1 MNLLTYHYFSLAIF
15 TAVLLC
21 IALSNWRTLR
31 RLGSYPDPTRWP
43 RVSVLVPARN
53 EETNIGP
60 CVRSLLAQEYPA
72 LEVVVLNDNSTDRT
86 GAILAELAADDVRLR
101 VLSGQP
107 LPEGW
112 LGKHW
117 ACHQLGQAA
126 TGDLLLFTDADTRH
140 GPHSVRSG
148 VAALQA
154 EDGRSDHRDSA

>member
-86 GAILAELAADDVRLR
+86 GAILAE
-101 VLSGQP
+101 SG
-107 LPEGW
+107 
-112 LGKHW
+112 
-117 ACHQLGQAA
+117 
-126 TGDLLLFTDADTRH
+126 R
-140 GPHSVRSG
+140 R
-148 VAALQA
+148 
-154 EDGRSDHRDSA
+154 